1 MLFLKT
7 LLLLLPVACLAEV
20 TTEFPPTRVEEPAAD
35 CSNSGTCASHPSFS
49 KQLEEYRVTQVLQ
62 YGLHCLCVIEF
73 LSMQVND
80 TSKPNLVNLGKNT
93 DSSNV
98 SISGTQT
105 FPVLKR
111 QKVTT
116 TAKNLCH
123 PSQGHEA
130 QLYSGERHIG
140 SKGSIERL

>member
-1 MLFLKT
+1 
-7 LLLLLPVACLAEV
+7 
-20 TTEFPPTRVEEPAAD
+20 
-35 CSNSGTCASHPSFS
+35 
-49 KQLEEYRVTQVLQ
+49 
-62 YGLHCLCVIEF
+62 
-73 LSMQVND
+73 MQVND

-123 PSQGHEA
+123 QSQGHEA

-140 SKGSIERL
+140 SKGSIERLLMCFNLGRPMRGFSKDYGRSRYLLGWAGG

>member
-7 LLLLLPVACLAEV
+7 LLLLLPVACLAEM

-35 CSNSGTCASHPSFS
+35 CSNSGTCASHTSFS
-49 KQLEEYRVTQVLQ
+49 KQLEEYRVVGWNFISRGSAEQKWRGSIARGYIYTNCKV
-62 YGLHCLCVIEF
+62 GIEF

-105 FPVLKR
+105 FPV
-111 QKVTT
+111 
-116 TAKNLCH
+116 
-123 PSQGHEA
+123 
-130 QLYSGERHIG
+130 
-140 SKGSIERL
+140 